1 MATKKAAAKKSAP
14 KKAAAKSSAPKN
26 TAAKKTVAKKSTPR
40 KTSAKKS
47 AAAKLSQATTE
58 FAEIALVRNSHLGS
72 GRERDERAKQQG
84 LDPAE
89 VRAEMHRIRVS
100 KNS

>member
-14 KKAAAKSSAPKN
+14 KK
-26 TAAKKTVAKKSTPR
+26 TAAKKAAPEKATAKKSTPR
-40 KTSAKKS
+40 KRPTKKTE
-47 AAAKLSQATTE
+47 AQKRAQATTD

-72 GRERDERAKQQG
+72 GRERDERAKMQG

-89 VRAEMHRIRVS
+89 VRAEMHRIRVDRVTN
-100 KNS
+100 NS